1 MTGENWL
8 RVLFFCLATGA
19 GMGALYAVLS
29 GVRALLRAGKL
40 LTAVLDI
47 LFCLVCGTV
56 VFLCALAV
64 DKGRLRAYQAGTQL
78 LAGWAA
84 AVTLEPLVRG
94 SVLKL
99 QRIFAGLTNLLQK
112 NLQKNEKKDL
122 KNP

>member
-1 MTGENWL
+1 MTGENWP

-19 GMGALYAVLS
+19 GMGALYAVFS

-40 LTAVLDI
+40 LTAVLDV

-64 DKGRLRAYQAGTQL
+64 DKGRLRAYQAGPQL

-84 AVTLEPLVRG
+84 AVTLEPFVRG
-94 SVLKL
+94 AVLNLQKL
-99 QRIFAGLTNLLQK
+99 FAVLTKFLRK
-112 NLQKNEKKDL
+112 NLQKNGKKDL
-122 KNP
+122 KNT